1 MKVVAAENF
10 YGDVAS
16 QIGGANVAVTSILT
30 NPDQDP
36 HLFEAS
42 ADTAKALADAKVVIV
57 NGVDYDPWMEKLLS
71 ANKAPG
77 RKEIVV
83 AQLVGRKAGDN
94 PHLWYDPGYV
104 KAAAKAL
111 TADLDAI
118 DPAHKADYDKGEA
131 QFLDSLKP
139 LDAKIADM
147 RKKYAGQPVIASE
160 PVFGYQAGLIG
171 LKVHN
176 EKFALAVMNNA
187 EPTASEVAAFENDL
201 KGHKVKAMLY
211 NAQASEPAVAA
222 SGADGQ
228 GQRHSRRRRLRD
240 RAAGLDL
247 SAVDARAT
255 RRARRRARRRG
266 QVSALRFDNV
276 TIRLGGRDILSAASF
291 ARRGRRIHRHARRQ
305 RRRQDH
311 ADARR
316 ARPDAGRVRRDQRS
330 RSARHAR
337 KFIDR
342 LHAAEPRARA
352 GPASDRL
359 RRRRQRGDRRALRL
373 RAARQGDAARN
384 RLGARSRRRA
394 RLWRAARSASSRA
407 ASASACC

>member
-1 MKVVAAENF
+1 MPRSPLVAAAFAASALVAAPALADPVKVVAAENF
-10 YGDVAS
+10 YGDVAG

-30 NPDQDP
+30 NPDDDP

-42 ADTAKALADAKVVIV
+42 PATAKALTDAKVVIV

-71 ANKAPG
+71 ANRAAG

-94 PHLWYDPGYV
+94 PHLWYEPDYV
-104 KAAAKAL
+104 KAAAKVL

-118 DPAHKADYDKGEA
+118 DPANKTDYDKGEA

-139 LDAKIADM
+139 LDAKIAEM

-211 NAQASEPAVAA
+211 NAQASEPAVARLVQMA
-222 SGADGQ
+222 KDNAIPVVGVSETEPTDSNYQKWMLGQ
-228 GQRHSRRRRLRD
+228 LD
-240 RAAGLDL
+240 ALDAA
-247 SAVDARAT
+247 
-255 RRARRRARRRG
+255 
-266 QVSALRFDNV
+266 
-276 TIRLGGRDILSAASF
+276 LGG
-291 ARRGRRIHRHARRQ
+291 
-305 RRRQDH
+305 
-311 ADARR
+311 
-316 ARPDAGRVRRDQRS
+316 
-330 RSARHAR
+330 
-337 KFIDR
+337 
-342 LHAAEPRARA
+342 
-352 GPASDRL
+352 
-359 RRRRQRGDRRALRL
+359 
-373 RAARQGDAARN
+373 
-384 RLGARSRRRA
+384 GAK
-394 RLWRAARSASSRA
+394 
-407 ASASACC
+407 